1 MLNTAQQH
9 ALRLL
14 IQEGLPLVSRPYA
27 SLAEQIGSD
36 ESSVRSILK
45 DWQESKLIKRFGLVL
60 NHHKLGYVA
69 NAMVVWDVPD
79 AAVEAVAA
87 ALIKFSGV
95 TLCYQRPRRLP
106 QWGFNLFCMIHGKN
120 RADVLAYIDGIV
132 QQEKLQH
139 IERKVLFSTFQYKQR
154 GGRYAV
160 ANAGA
165 A

>member
-36 ESSVRSILK
+36 EQSVRETLQN
-45 DWQESKLIKRFGLVL
+45 WQDSKLIKRFGLVL

-69 NAMVVWDVPD
+69 NAMVVWNVPD
-79 AAVEAVAA
+79 HLVECVAA
-87 ALIKFSGV
+87 QLINFSGV

-106 QWGFNLFCMIHGKN
+106 EWRFNLFCMIHGKN

-160 ANAGA
+160 ASAGA

>member
-1 MLNTAQQH
+1 MLTINQQH

-27 SLAEQIGSD
+27 YLAEQVGCAEND
-36 ESSVRSILK
+36 VREILHA
-45 DWQESKLIKRFGLVL
+45 WQQSKLIKRFGLVL

-69 NAMVVWDVPD
+69 NAMVVWDVPEH
-79 AAVEAVAA
+79 AVEYVAA
-87 ALIKFSGV
+87 QLITFSGV

-106 QWGFNLFCMIHGKN
+106 EWRFNLFCMIHGKN
-120 RADVLAYIDGIV
+120 RADVLAYIDDIV
-132 QQEKLQH
+132 QRKNLQH

-160 ANAGA
+160 ASAGA